1 MAKTKSQQKINTTI
15 KLATQITKSP
25 TVDLPLNFNDSNRIL
40 CAVHENDDGIYS
52 VYLVQCFPG
61 MQQDI
66 YHSFDEMQADI
77 SFPVDFKHLNPLH
90 VLPCG
95 FTIETQAKFK
105 PEPELEEQESQNAPV
120 HETDN

>member
-1 MAKTKSQQKINTTI
+1 MAKTKSQQKTNTTI
-15 KLATQITKSP
+15 NLATQITKSP
-25 TVDLPLNFNDSNRIL
+25 TADFPLNFNNSNRIL

-95 FTIETQAKFK
+95 FVIETQAKFK
-105 PEPELEEQESQNAPV
+105 PEPELKEQESQDASV

>member
-1 MAKTKSQQKINTTI
+1 MAKTKSQQKTNTTI
-15 KLATQITKSP
+15 NLATQVTKSP
-25 TVDLPLNFNDSNRIL
+25 TADFPLNFNNSNRIL

-95 FTIETQAKFK
+95 FLIETQAKFK
-105 PEPELEEQESQNAPV
+105 PEPELKEQESQDAPV

>member
-1 MAKTKSQQKINTTI
+1 M
-15 KLATQITKSP
+15 
-25 TVDLPLNFNDSNRIL
+25 NFNDSNRIL

-95 FTIETQAKFK
+95 FAIETQAKFK
-105 PEPELEEQESQNAPV
+105 PEPELKEQESQDASV